1 MMQGLGRHHCYS
13 EDWYQ
18 SSPLTFTKMEKR
30 VFPQISTV
38 DLNIYS
44 VFTSWFDR
52 MCCQVNRV
60 YELEVYSA
68 TIFFHLIVLWA
79 IKAG

>member
-1 MMQGLGRHHCYS
+1 MVPGLGRRRCHL

-18 SSPLTFTKMEKR
+18 SSPLTFSKKEKR
-30 VFPQISTV
+30 IFSQISTV

-52 MCCQVNRV
+52 KCCQVNRV

-68 TIFFHLIVLWA
+68 ADTIFFI
-79 IKAG
+79 